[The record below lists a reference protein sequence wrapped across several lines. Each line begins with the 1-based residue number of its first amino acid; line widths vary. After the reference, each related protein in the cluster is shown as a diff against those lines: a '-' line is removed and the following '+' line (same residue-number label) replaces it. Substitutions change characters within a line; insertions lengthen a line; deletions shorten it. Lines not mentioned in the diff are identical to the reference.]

1 MPKKLR
7 AVVDDLGNGEWR
19 VGVTDWDTGEETII
33 VLEAQTEKEAA
44 FKAME
49 QVNER

>member
-33 VLEAQTEKEAA
+33 VLEAPTEKEAA

-49 QVNER
+49 IVNDQ

>member
-1 MPKKLR
+1 MQKKLK

-19 VGVTDWDTGEETII
+19 VGVTDWDTGEETIVTI
-33 VLEAQTEKEAA
+33 KADTEKEAA

-49 QVNER
+49 QVNDQ